1 MAELAADPGW
11 VPARAEADAKIA
23 RLAEQRRRALQPV
36 TLELRAVGFDVKS
49 PWELHKHSP
58 YPEAIPIL
66 FRHLRLPSYAEE
78 PRAAIAQALAVPET
92 RDHWRE
98 IVDMYRQT
106 DPRQDRLMQALANVI
121 DVTANRRVSDK
132 LVELVFILCLGRRG
146 CCSCAL

>member
-1 MAELAADPGW
+1 L
-11 VPARAEADAKIA
+11 
-23 RLAEQRRRALQPV
+23 L
-36 TLELRAVGFDVKS
+36 
-49 PWELHKHSP
+49 
-58 YPEAIPIL
+58 
-66 FRHLRLPSYAEE
+66 RHLRLPSYAEE
-78 PRAAIAQALAVPET
+78 PRAAIAQTLAVPET

-121 DVTANRRVSDK
+121 DVTANRRVSDE